1 MIAAAERSRALL
13 LGLAGIVLLMVVW
26 EATVRILSV
35 PHYILP
41 SMSGIVVMAISEW
54 RTLVAAAGV
63 TVFEVVAGIGLGTAI
78 GVAIAVLLVVVP
90 RAKGIVLPPLIAM
103 NSVPSVAYAP
113 LAQLWFGMGVEGKI
127 FMVAFVVSYTILLN
141 TLDGLERVDG
151 SAINLLKSF
160 GAGPVAILWRLRI
173 PSAAAATAT
182 GIRVSVVRGMII
194 AVVTEMLGAYRGLGW
209 IVFQS
214 VQQIDYLRVWAAVLA
229 TSVTSLAL
237 FALVS
242 LGERKL
248 IYWRSSLIGGNT

>member
-1 MIAAAERSRALL
+1 MIA
-13 LGLAGIVLLMVVW
+13 W
-26 EATVRILSV
+26 EAAVRVFEI
-35 PHYILP
+35 PPYILP
-41 SMSGIVVMAISEW
+41 SMSDILVTTAAEW
-54 RTLVAAAGV
+54 RTLVSAAAM
-63 TVFEVVAGIGLGTAI
+63 TVFEVIAGLGLGTVI
-78 GVAIAVLLVVVP
+78 GVAIAVLLVIVP
-90 RAKGIVLPPLIAM
+90 RAKPLVLPPLVAI

-113 LAQLWFGMGVEGKI
+113 LAQLWFGVGAEGKV

-141 TLDGLERVDG
+141 TLDGLERID
-151 SAINLLKSF
+151 SAAVNLLRSF
-160 GAGPVAILWRLRI
+160 GAGKWSILWRLRL

-214 VQQIDYLRVWAAVLA
+214 AQQTDFLRVWAAVLA

-242 LGERKL
+242 AGERKL
-248 IYWRSSLIGGNT
+248 VFWR